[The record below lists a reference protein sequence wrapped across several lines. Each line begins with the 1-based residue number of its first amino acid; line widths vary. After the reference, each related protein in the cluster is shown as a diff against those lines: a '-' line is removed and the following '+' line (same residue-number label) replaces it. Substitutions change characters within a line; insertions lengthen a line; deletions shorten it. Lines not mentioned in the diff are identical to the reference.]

1 MKRRYMDYCIIGI
14 LKEYAAGRTT
24 EELCR
29 KHAMT
34 DAHSSNNR
42 RQQVSHVAGRNQF
55 RFVIH
60 ALVISLDKE
69 AQCGQVKMLA
79 MMSFPP
85 LSWQNFAVVNP
96 GTFIDVI
103 NLIRGGNFII

>member
-34 DAHSSNNR
+34 DAILQIIEDNR
-42 RQQVSHVAGRNQF
+42 CPTWPDVTS
-55 RFVIH
+55 FV
-60 ALVISLDKE
+60 L
-69 AQCGQVKMLA
+69 
-79 MMSFPP
+79 SFT
-85 LSWQNFAVVNP
+85 L
-96 GTFIDVI
+96 
-103 NLIRGGNFII
+103 